1 MKKIILNL
9 FLLQGFFAFTFDANA
24 EGLDMDDSC
33 GIVSKDIFKNSEKYL
48 SQLKSINNNPYQYF
62 LILKTDTKNVKNE
75 CIVLV
80 NLELKLTE
88 YIDKDKKQDFREIR
102 DCRENTSLVGRPEYL
117 RTYLYQFVR
126 QKIDACLLN

>member
-1 MKKIILNL
+1 
-9 FLLQGFFAFTFDANA
+9 
-24 EGLDMDDSC
+24 MDDSC
-33 GIVSKDIFKNSEKYL
+33 GIVSRDIFKNSENYL

-102 DCRENTSLVGRPEYL
+102 GCRENTSLLGRPEYL
-117 RTYLYQFVR
+117 KAYLYQFVR